1 MKFINPIIDY
11 AHPMMMAEKGLKE
24 AHNDLLE
31 KKYDS
36 AIEKLLSVSVEI
48 KLAINSVKH
57 IKEKK

>member
-31 KKYDS
+31 KK
-36 AIEKLLSVSVEI
+36 
-48 KLAINSVKH
+48 LAINSVKH
-57 IKEKK
+57 IKEQK

>member
-24 AHNDLLE
+24 AHSALLE

-57 IKEKK
+57 IKEQK